1 MGNDPGTPG
10 NGGATP
16 GNGGTGT
23 PSVPMCNA
31 DGVALGAPRLWRLTH
46 AQLGNSINDVF
57 GFRVPAVDT
66 LPGESR
72 LDGFANASDR
82 LSLSPVLFD
91 YYDRVAEQV
100 GTQAVMRAGTLL
112 KCPLAML
119 GQGTCLADFLAAVGT
134 KAWRRPLEAA
144 ETEKLTRL
152 YRDAS
157 AAAGPDIGFKMLVQG
172 LVLSANFLYRTE
184 LGEARSVVS
193 TDGSV
198 RLGQYEIAS
207 ALSFMLWDAPPDAE
221 LLDQARQGKL
231 TDGAALT
238 AQARRMLGVPDRAP
252 GALFSFVQQWLETE
266 DYTQKPKDP
275 EAYPIFNPEIAK
287 LLEQETSTFVKEAL
301 LDPAGGV
308 KQLLTASHGYV
319 NATTAKLYG
328 VPAPA
333 GTGLVRVEL
342 DKSQRRGIMT
352 QASFLGAHAEPIHT
366 SVSNRGRFF
375 REEILCAP
383 VPPPPADFKFD
394 EKIITEDMTA
404 REKFEVHAK
413 NPACGGCHKLFDGL
427 GFALENYDAIGQY
440 RTTEKGKTIDAS
452 GVIEAPGGG
461 ELRFKNFVDLMDQLS
476 ARKDVYDCFASQ
488 YLQYVT
494 GRVEL
499 PECERQA
506 VARAFI
512 DSGNQLPALIT
523 AIVSAPSFVGRKN

>member
-1 MGNDPGTPG
+1 
-10 NGGATP
+10 
-16 GNGGTGT
+16 
-23 PSVPMCNA
+23 MCNA

-46 AQLGNSINDVF
+46 AQLGNTINDSF

-82 LSLSPVLFD
+82 LTLSPVLFD

-100 GTQAVMRAGTLL
+100 GTQAVMRAAQLL

-119 GQGTCLADFLAAVGT
+119 GQGTCLADFLSTVGT
-134 KAWRRPLEAA
+134 RAWRRPLDAPEV
-144 ETEKLTRL
+144 EKLTKL

-157 AAAGPDIGFKMLVQG
+157 AAAGPDIGFKMLVEG

-184 LGEARSVVS
+184 LGEAPLK
-193 TDGSV
+193 DGSV

-207 ALSFMLWDAPPDAE
+207 ALSYMLWDGPPDAV
-221 LLDQARQGKL
+221 LLEQAAQGKL
-231 TDGAALT
+231 TDAAALT
-238 AQARRMLGVPDRAP
+238 AQAKRMLAVPDRTP

-266 DYTQKPKDP
+266 DYTDKPKDP
-275 EAYPIFNPEIAK
+275 EAYPIFNPQLAEA
-287 LLEQETSTFVKEAL
+287 LEQETATFVKEAL

-308 KQLLTASHGYV
+308 KQLLTATHGYV
-319 NATTAKLYG
+319 NAATAKLYG

-333 GTGLVRVEL
+333 GTGLVKVEL
-342 DKSQRRGIMT
+342 DKTQRRGIMT
-352 QASFLGAHAEPIHT
+352 QGSFLGAHAEPIQT

-375 REEILCAP
+375 REEILCSP
-383 VPPPPADFKFD
+383 VPPPPGDFKFD
-394 EKIITEDMTA
+394 EKVITEDMTA

-440 RTTEKGKTIDAS
+440 RSTEKGKTIDAS
-452 GVIEAPGGG
+452 GAITPPGGA
-461 ELRFKNFVDLMDQLS
+461 EIKFRNFVDLMDQLAAQS
-476 ARKDVYDCFASQ
+476 DAYDCFASQ

-506 VARAFI
+506 VAKAFTS
-512 DSGNQLPALIT
+512 SGNQLSALVT